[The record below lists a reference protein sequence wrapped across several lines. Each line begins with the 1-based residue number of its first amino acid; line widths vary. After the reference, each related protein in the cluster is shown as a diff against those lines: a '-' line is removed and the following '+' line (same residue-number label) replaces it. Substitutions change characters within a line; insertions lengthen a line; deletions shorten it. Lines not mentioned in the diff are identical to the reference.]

1 MMLKK
6 RRNGKFASNE
16 WPSLPRGGGGVVS
29 KEGQD
34 KVQQVIYGQ
43 EYKLRAYF
51 SQSDGN

>member
-1 MMLKK
+1 MLKK

-34 KVQQVIYGQ
+34 KVWQGKVKYG
-43 EYKLRAYF
+43 KLYY
-51 SQSDGN
+51 